1 MSVNEGFQKAV
12 EFLEDVLLKE
22 KPGEM
27 WWA

>member
-12 EFLEDVLLKE
+12 SFLKNVVITEQ
-22 KPGEM
+22 PCEM